1 MWLGRAM
8 GDIIAEMGTV
18 FLGSRL
24 KRLAERLQ
32 GDAAHIAAAAGLP
45 VQPSQMPLLT
55 ALDRRGRL
63 TVGEAV
69 EMLGIS
75 QPAVTRILSRLV
87 ALGLVETSRAHRDQR
102 QKTMAL
108 TPAGAAVMARAKAV
122 LWPMTASAVADLG
135 RGVSESMLDQ
145 VAAIERALAD
155 APLDRR
161 PGPTILD
168 YADALAPDFYTINAA
183 WIEAMFA
190 MEDSDREVLLAP
202 REKIIVPGGAILFA
216 AVPELGVVGTC
227 ALRKTGEGQFE
238 LTKMGVLEAARGRK
252 IGEFLLA
259 AAIERARVIGVET
272 LYLLTN
278 ARCAPAIHLYEKAGF
293 VHDRWVRETFGARY
307 QRCDVAM
314 LYRAPLA

>member
-1 MWLGRAM
+1 M
-8 GDIIAEMGTV
+8 GDIIAELGSV

-32 GDAAHIAAAAGLP
+32 GDAARIAAAAGLP
-45 VQPSQMPLLT
+45 VQPSQMPLLSV
-55 ALDRRGRL
+55 LDRHGSV

-69 EMLGIS
+69 DLLGIS

-87 ALGLVETSRAHRDQR
+87 VLGLVETSRAHRDQR
-102 QKTMAL
+102 QKSMAL
-108 TPAGAAVMARAKAV
+108 TPQGAAVMARAKAV
-122 LWPMTASAVADLG
+122 LWPVTASAVADLG
-135 RGVSESMLDQ
+135 PGVAEALLDH
-145 VAAIERALAD
+145 VATIERALAD

-168 YADALAPDFYTINAA
+168 YADTLAPDFYAINAA

-202 REKIIVPGGAILFA
+202 REKIIAPGGAILFA

-227 ALRKTGEGQFE
+227 ALRKTGECEFE
-238 LTKMGVLEAARGRK
+238 LTKMGVLQSARGRK

-259 AAIERARVIGVET
+259 AAIERARTMDAKT

-293 VHDRWVRETFGARY
+293 VHDPWVKDSFGARY
-307 QRCDVAM
+307 RRCDVAM
-314 LYRAPLA
+314 LYRAPA

>member
-1 MWLGRAM
+1 MS
-8 GDIIAEMGTV
+8 DVVAEMGPV

-32 GDAAHIAAAAGLP
+32 GDAAHMAEAAGLP

-55 ALDRRGRL
+55 TLDRHGPL
-63 TVGEAV
+63 TVGAAV

-87 ALGLVETSRAHRDQR
+87 SLGLVETSRAHRDQR
-102 QKTMAL
+102 QKTIAL
-108 TPAGAAVMARAKAV
+108 TAAGDAVMARVKAV
-122 LWPMTASAVADLG
+122 LWPMIASAVADLCG
-135 RGVSESMLDQ
+135 AAPEILLDQ
-145 VAAIERALAD
+145 VAAIERALAE

-168 YADALAPDFYTINAA
+168 YSDALAPDFYSINAA
-183 WIEAMFA
+183 WIETMFA

-202 REKIIVPGGAILFA
+202 REKIIAPGGAILFA
-216 AVPELGVVGTC
+216 AVPGLGVVGTC

-238 LTKMGVLEAARGRK
+238 LTKMGVLESARGRK

-259 AAIERARVIGVET
+259 AAIARARAMGVET

-293 VHDRWVRETFGARY
+293 VHDSWVKETFGARY

-314 LYRAPLA
+314 LYHAPA

>member
-1 MWLGRAM
+1 M
-8 GDIIAEMGTV
+8 GDIIAELGAV

-32 GDAAHIAAAAGLP
+32 GDAAQIAVAAGLP
-45 VQPSQMPLLT
+45 VQPSQMPLLA
-55 ALDRRGRL
+55 ALDRRGPL

-69 EMLGIS
+69 DLLGIS

-108 TPAGAAVMARAKAV
+108 TAAGVAVMARAKAV
-122 LWPMTASAVADLG
+122 LWPMIGAAVADLCRDVPG
-135 RGVSESMLDQ
+135 SLLDQ
-145 VAAIERALAD
+145 VATIERALVE

-161 PGPTILD
+161 PGPTILEYD
-168 YADALAPDFYTINAA
+168 DSLAPDFYAINAA

-202 REKIIVPGGAILFA
+202 REKIIAPGGAILFA
-216 AVPELGVVGTC
+216 AVPGLGVVGTC
-227 ALRKTGEGQFE
+227 ALRRTGDGQFE

-252 IGEFLLA
+252 IGDFLLA
-259 AAIERARVIGVET
+259 AAIERARAIGAET

-293 VHDRWVRETFGARY
+293 VHDPWVKETFGARY

-314 LYRAPLA
+314 LYRAPAA

>member
-1 MWLGRAM
+1 MS
-8 GDIIAEMGTV
+8 DVVAEMGPV

-32 GDAAHIAAAAGLP
+32 GDAARIAATADLP
-45 VQPSQMPLLT
+45 VQPSQMPLLAT
-55 ALDRRGRL
+55 LDRHGPL
-63 TVGEAV
+63 TVGAAV

-75 QPAVTRILSRLV
+75 QPAVTRILSRLA

-102 QKTMAL
+102 QKTIAL
-108 TPAGAAVMARAKAV
+108 TTEGAAVMARAKAV
-122 LWPMTASAVADLG
+122 LWPMTAAAVADLCG
-135 RGVSESMLDQ
+135 DAPEALLDQ
-145 VAAIERALAD
+145 IAAIERALGE

-168 YADALAPDFYTINAA
+168 YSDALAPDFYSINAA
-183 WIEAMFA
+183 WIETMFA

-202 REKIIVPGGAILFA
+202 REKIIAPGGAILFA
-216 AVPELGVVGTC
+216 AVPGLGVVGTC

-238 LTKMGVLEAARGRK
+238 LTKMGVLESARGRK

-259 AAIERARVIGVET
+259 AAIERARAMGVET

-293 VHDRWVRETFGARY
+293 EHDSWVKETFGARY

-314 LYRAPLA
+314 LYRAPA